1 MAGRESWGPE
11 GLQVS
16 KEDDGGRGRQEE
28 TLTRIQAGTR
38 RGKKNVK
45 EDGGKKMGS

>member
-1 MAGRESWGPE
+1 MAGRESWGLG

-16 KEDDGGRGRQEE
+16 KEDHGGRGRQKE
-28 TLTRIQAGTR
+28 TLTGIQTGTR

-45 EDGGKKMGS
+45 EDGGKMMGS